1 MSNSKK
7 VKRRRSGRG
16 SILIIALLLVASGVL
31 RLASGADIAV
41 AKVSEAMNQDEAQPH
56 KDDTAQH
63 ETKPPM
69 PTPDVGGLLAAL
81 QEREAQIKRQEAAIA
96 KRQKALKVADE
107 EISKRLTALAE
118 AEEKL
123 RATLSLADGAAESD
137 LTQLTSVYE
146 NMKPKG
152 AAALFEKMEPTFA
165 AGFLGRMRPE
175 SAAAIMAGLSPEA
188 AYSIS
193 VIFAGR
199 NASVPK
205 N

>member
-1 MSNSKK
+1 MSTSKNT
-7 VKRRRSGRG
+7 KRRRTGRG
-16 SILIIALLLVASGVL
+16 SILVIALLLVTSGLL

-41 AKVSEAMNQDEAQPH
+41 AKVSEAMNQGDVDQNS
-56 KDDTAQH
+56 DDVAHQNT
-63 ETKPPM
+63 EPPM
-69 PTPDVGGLLAAL
+69 AAPDVGGLLAAL